1 LLRSINQIQGCQI
14 FLDKIYQ
21 NGENIKNMPLNYQ
34 VAKNVCARFQMAI
47 EYTNLSKS
55 KVLKKY
61 PNWEFWF
68 KNIPSG
74 NPDQICQLNV
84 TDKKGLPTPT
94 DKATIVSR
102 VHAFAVCA

>member
-1 LLRSINQIQGCQI
+1 LPDFSGQNIPKRGKYKKYATKLPSGQKCLCEIPNGYRIYKPFQIQG
-14 FLDKIYQ
+14 
-21 NGENIKNMPLNYQ
+21 P
-34 VAKNVCARFQMAI
+34 
-47 EYTNLSKS
+47 
-55 KVLKKY
+55 KKY